1 MVATMEQT
9 YTVDEKCIYAT
20 GFSTGGM
27 FSYFLRAEQSKTIA
41 AMGEVAGRL
50 WDTEY
55 LTEPRALLAI
65 AGKLNITDPYNLQL
79 QSIGKAQQADS
90 APGPGWPCGPRCT
103 FYASTTQT
111 LVKTILHPGGHVYPI
126 WTPAEIVKF
135 LQAQH
140 L

>member
-9 YTVDEKCIYAT
+9 YTVDEKRIYAT
-20 GFSTGGM
+20 GFSAGGM
-27 FSYFLRAEQSKTIA
+27 FSYLLRAEQSKTIA

-90 APGPGWPCGPRCT
+90 GPGRPCGPRCT

-111 LVKTILHPGGHVYPI
+111 LVKRILHPGGHVYPL

-135 LQAQH
+135 LQAHH